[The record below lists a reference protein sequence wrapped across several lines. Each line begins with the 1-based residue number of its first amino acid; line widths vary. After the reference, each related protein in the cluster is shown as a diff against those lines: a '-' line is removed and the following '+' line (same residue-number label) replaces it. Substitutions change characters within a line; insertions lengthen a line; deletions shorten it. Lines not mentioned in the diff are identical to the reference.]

1 MKFDKN
7 CEVLWKDRKR
17 HLGLPISFYR
27 YYIVKKE
34 GEWVKFFRH
43 KGFLSSI
50 IDEINVY
57 RCYDVTLHISFF
69 DRIFRTGTLEISS
82 NDASC
87 STFHLRHISNP
98 YKVRD
103 LISNLIEV
111 ERKKKHIGISE
122 FQIPEKP

>member
-1 MKFDKN
+1 MKFDKD
-7 CEVLWKDRKR
+7 CEVIWHDRKR
-17 HLGLPISFYR
+17 HFGLPISFYR

-57 RCYDVTLHISFF
+57 RCFDVSLTISLT
-69 DRIFRTGTLEISS
+69 DKIFKTGTLKISS
-82 NDASC
+82 NDAN
-87 STFHLRHISNP
+87 TPVFHLRKISNP

-103 LISNLIEV
+103 LVSSLIEI
-111 ERKKKHIGISE
+111 ERKKKHIGITE
-122 FQIPEKP
+122 FQSIS